1 MGAAAGADG
10 TPSPALQRRLERALL
25 ELIDD
30 PDAIVIVTGGAVKS
44 HAVEAHVM
52 QRWLI
57 ERGVAPERIHVEDKA
72 RISIENAELVMPIV
86 ARVLDA
92 SATEATLTIVT
103 ERYHMKRSRTLFERA
118 LGHHASAH
126 ASLARIDVRE
136 AAAPDGLTG
145 SALMQ
150 RAIRELGK
158 LLRDVATQARMH
170 AGEPL
175 ILSP

>member
-1 MGAAAGADG
+1 MGAAASADG
-10 TPSPALQRRLERALL
+10 TPGPSLQRRLERALL
-25 ELIDD
+25 ELFDD
-30 PDAIVIVTGGAVKS
+30 PDAVAIVTGGAVKS
-44 HAVEAHVM
+44 NAVEAHVM
-52 QRWLI
+52 QRWLVAH
-57 ERGVAPERIHVEDKA
+57 GVNPERIHVEDKA

-86 ARVLDA
+86 ASVLTAPD
-92 SATEATLTIVT
+92 ATLTIVT

-118 LGHHASAH
+118 LHHASQQH
-126 ASLARIDVRE
+126 SSLSRIDVRE
-136 AAAPDGLTG
+136 ANAPDGLTG

-175 ILSP
+175 VLA

>member
-1 MGAAAGADG
+1 MGAAASADG
-10 TPSPALQRRLERALL
+10 TPSPALQRRLERALV
-25 ELIDD
+25 ELHDD
-30 PDAIVIVTGGAVKS
+30 PDAVVIVTGGAVKS
-44 HAVEAHVM
+44 QAVEAHVM

-57 ERGVAPERIHVEDKA
+57 ARGVEPARIHVEDKA
-72 RISIENAELVMPIV
+72 RISIENAELVMPIA
-86 ARVLDA
+86 ARVLHPHD
-92 SATEATLTIVT
+92 ATLTIVT

-118 LGHHASAH
+118 LDH
-126 ASLARIDVRE
+126 ASLSRIDVRE
-136 AAAPDGLTG
+136 ASAPDGLSG

-175 ILSP
+175 ILD